1 MVNSAVLKAIED
13 EKKEFV
19 VHHMESLKFF
29 MKKKISDSEMGADD
43 VCDMIDAYM
52 KTQMIANKKIAP
64 SKKKTFYA
72 HFTALKIAEI
82 KEDEK
87 EFDDKTPPNTYMT
100 KVGECWRV
108 YKETE
113 DFSKDREKWIEET
126 FPDTPKKEFKKESKK
141 EVVKKESKKEVVKK
155 ESKKEE
161 VKKEVVKKEVVKK
174 EKSKKVVKKKIKER
188 TDIILM
194 ESESDEE

>member
-141 EVVKKESKKEVVKK
+141 EVVKKESKKE
-155 ESKKEE
+155 E

>member
-19 VHHMESLKFF
+19 VHHMESLKSF
-29 MKKKISDSEMGADD
+29 MKKKIHDSEMGADD
-43 VCDMIDAYM
+43 VCDMIDAYI
-52 KTQMIANKKIAP
+52 KTQKIANKKIAP

-82 KEDEK
+82 KKDEK
-87 EFDDKTPPNTYMT
+87 EFDDDDKTPPNTYMT

-108 YKETE
+108 YKETD
-113 DFSKDREKWIEET
+113 DFSKDREKWIQET
-126 FPDTPKKEFKKESKK
+126 FPDTPKK
-141 EVVKKESKKEVVKK
+141 VVKKEVKK
-155 ESKKEE
+155 EDKKEE
-161 VKKEVVKKEVVKK
+161 VKKQ
-174 EKSKKVVKKKIKER
+174 KSKKVVKKKKKER

>member
-19 VHHMESLKFF
+19 VHHMESLKSF
-29 MKKKISDSEMGADD
+29 MKKKIHDSEMGADD
-43 VCDMIDAYM
+43 VCDMIDAYL
-52 KTQMIANKKIAP
+52 KTQMIANKKIVP

-87 EFDDKTPPNTYMT
+87 EFDDDDKTPPNTYMT

-108 YKETE
+108 YKETD

-126 FPDTPKKEFKKESKK
+126 FPDTPKK
-141 EVVKKESKKEVVKK
+141 VV
-155 ESKKEE
+155 KKEE
-161 VKKEVVKKEVVKK
+161 VKKQ
-174 EKSKKVVKKKIKER
+174 KSKKVVKKKKKER